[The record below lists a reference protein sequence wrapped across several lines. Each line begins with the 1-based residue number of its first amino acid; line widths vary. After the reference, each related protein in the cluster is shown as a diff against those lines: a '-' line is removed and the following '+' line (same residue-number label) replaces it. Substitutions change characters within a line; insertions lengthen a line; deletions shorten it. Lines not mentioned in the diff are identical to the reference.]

1 MLCELRCLVNLCGCG
16 TKEYDEKRLDQD
28 VRASACQWEVLSRS
42 SDGARPLIAYIAHNF
57 ETELAAD
64 IARSFRGNLLCK
76 AALIACKKPLT
87 NNVTSVLIGATA
99 AKLSAVPSGRL

>member
-1 MLCELRCLVNLCGCG
+1 M
-16 TKEYDEKRLDQD
+16 TKSGWIKTCAPAHANGRYYPE
-28 VRASACQWEVLSRS
+28 AAT
-42 SDGARPLIAYIAHNF
+42 ARPLIAYIAHNF